1 MKLSIDYC
9 SLTWFRVL
17 LLNQNRNAACGIHKE
32 EMLYQLRQ
40 LGKLKSEL
48 NYENADAEPIIRFK
62 SAVPDQNLQPA
73 NIYTGSGQDA
83 EPISYPASEV
93 KSCFIFVILK
103 LITCS
108 SRM

>member
-1 MKLSIDYC
+1 MSIDYG

-17 LLNQNRNAACGIHKE
+17 LLYQNRNAACGKHKE
-32 EMLYQLRQ
+32 EMLCQLRQ
-40 LGKLKSEL
+40 LSKLKSEL
-48 NYENADAEPIIRFK
+48 NYENPDAEPIIRFE
-62 SAVPDQNLQPA
+62 SSVPDQNLQPV

-103 LITCS
+103 LIPYA